1 MAASIVVNPPQPS
14 KAPHPLRDANFRLF
28 WAGATVS
35 WFGDQFY
42 LVALPWVILQLT
54 GSAVAMGT
62 VMMLAGIPRAV
73 LMLLGGVVSDRFS
86 SRRIMMSTASAR
98 TVFVAAI
105 AALLWFHVLHLW
117 HMYFLAFAFGTAD
130 AFAYPAGSAYL
141 PSLVKKEQLLAANSV
156 VQSSS
161 QITTIAAPAPA
172 GLVIKAFGAASAF
185 LIDAISFLFII
196 GALWRLPDPPQVT
209 PIAKKPPV
217 WRSIREGLG
226 HVYRDVPLRSFM
238 VLAAVL
244 NFCLTGP
251 MAVGLAYLTKQKFGS
266 PASFGIVISS
276 VAAGGLAGSVLAGV
290 WKPRRRGVLLLSA
303 CTMIALCLGSI
314 GLLNQLWA
322 ICGVL
327 VLMGISSGLANIQI
341 ISWVQQRVEAA
352 VLGRVMSVLM
362 FASLGLIPVSMAVS
376 GVLAQWSLKWMYLI
390 SAVAMLLAIL
400 GGALQKAVRDI
411 E

>member
-1 MAASIVVNPPQPS
+1 MAASIAMNSPQLS
-14 KAPHPLRDANFRLF
+14 KTQHPLRDANFRLL

-35 WFGDQFY
+35 LFGDQFY

-73 LMLLGGVVSDRFS
+73 LMLLGGVVTDRFS
-86 SRRIMMSTASAR
+86 SRKIMMSTASAR

-105 AALLWFHVLHLW
+105 AALLWFHALHLW
-117 HMYFLAFAFGTAD
+117 HLYLLAFAFGTAD
-130 AFAYPAGSAYL
+130 AFSNPAGSAYL

-156 VQSSS
+156 VQSSA

-172 GLVIKAFGAASAF
+172 GLVIKAFGTASAF
-185 LIDAISFLFII
+185 LIDAVSFLFII
-196 GALWRLPDPPQVT
+196 AALWRLPDPPQT
-209 PIAKKPPV
+209 PMAKKPPV
-217 WRSIREGLG
+217 WHSIRQGLG
-226 HVYRDVPLRSFM
+226 HVYRDIPLRSFF

-251 MAVGLAYLTKQKFGS
+251 IIVGLAYLTKQKFGS

-276 VAAGGLAGSVLAGV
+276 IAAGGLAGSVLAGV
-290 WKPRRRGVLLLSA
+290 WKPRHRGVLLLSA
-303 CTMIALCLGSI
+303 CTVLALCLGSL
-314 GLLNQLWA
+314 GLWNHLWT

-327 VLMGISSGLANIQI
+327 VLMGISSGLANINI
-341 ISWVQQRVEAA
+341 ISWVQQRVEMAI
-352 VLGRVMSVLM
+352 LGRVMSVLM
-362 FASLGLIPVSMAVS
+362 FVSLGLVPISMAVS
-376 GVLAQWSLKWMYLI
+376 GFLAQWSLKWMYLLG
-390 SAVAMLLAIL
+390 ALAMLLAIL
-400 GGALQKAVRDI
+400 TGALHKSVRGI